1 MPYLSEIDGQS
12 LLGLARKAVV
22 EAVTRKELPDTI
34 PQEGVFGERAGVVA
48 AGEHER
54 EFDIF
59 NHGERGEELEGLEN
73 ESNFIAA
80 EFREGGVVERRGLDA
95 IERDGARGGKIHGAG
110 EV

>member
-1 MPYLSEIDGQS
+1 MNQGSGNRYALHLAAGE
-12 LLGLARKAVV
+12 LEGLAGGVV
-22 EAVTRKELPDTI
+22 FDLDPA
-34 PQEGVFGERAGVVA
+34 EGVFGERAGVVA
-48 AGEHER
+48 AREHKR

-80 EFREGGVVERRGLDA
+80 EFREGRVVERRGIDA